1 MNKNNSN
8 SCRYMLIVIACISDH
23 YYCYYEKNVGESFYP
38 GGSHLFLRW
47 K

>member
-23 YYCYYEKNVGESFYP
+23 YCYYEKNVGESFYP